1 MGEVVEWRSDGVVG
15 GLGGMGVM
23 AESGT
28 IRIAIKIKMKMSEG
42 RGEGERL
49 TAMKLS
55 HRVRDM
61 RHGPQKERNDML
73 ASFGGGG
80 VLLLLAIWGIVC
92 VLGRG
97 DTVRPYPIRW
107 GDGGE
112 PVGWTLSFM
121 VAVFGVALLWRG
133 VDRWRALRGRSDRA
147 NSGTNGCAPGT
158 GGPAS
163 RSVKTGI
170 SELPPSAS

>member
-1 MGEVVEWRSDGVVG
+1 
-15 GLGGMGVM
+15 
-23 AESGT
+23 
-28 IRIAIKIKMKMSEG
+28 
-42 RGEGERL
+42 
-49 TAMKLS
+49 
-55 HRVRDM
+55 
-61 RHGPQKERNDML
+61 ML

-133 VDRWRALRGRSDRA
+133 VDRWRALRGRSDQA
-147 NSGTNGCAPGT
+147 D
-158 GGPAS
+158 
-163 RSVKTGI
+163 
-170 SELPPSAS
+170 SAAKRRNL